1 MGCNCKSSNLSP
13 INGENI
19 IKEKPLQLT
28 LKYVAKTIGFL
39 IALALLP
46 IIMVVIIWFMFDVI
60 ILNKN
65 VDLRIIL
72 DKFIK
77 HEKYFNSNYEDDDD
91 EDDDDDDED
100 EYLTEDDVVML
111 NVEDITNKS
120 K

>member
-1 MGCNCKSSNLSP
+1 MGFNCKTSNSSP
-13 INGENI
+13 RIGENI
-19 IKEKPLQLT
+19 IKEKPFQLT
-28 LKYVAKTIGFL
+28 LKYIAKTIGFL

-46 IIMVVIIWFMFDVI
+46 IIMVIIIWFMFDII
-60 ILNKN
+60 ILNKE

-77 HEKYFNSNYEDDDD
+77 HEKYFNSNYEEDDD
-91 EDDDDDDED
+91 DDDDDDED
-100 EYLTEDDVVML
+100 LTEDDVVML